1 MECTQASK
9 LQCKYKLCYEQASDL
24 QYYLLNATHEHQP
37 KCLLD
42 PGLTPGQVRAKGVN
56 HISAGLLVEAHSAR
70 AAGFNTADV
79 NKLLK
84 NKAKE
89 LGLDVTWNWHHL
101 DHKLSTVF
109 GNVRSDASGLTDWL
123 GERKYKQGLMTEY
136 TTDLEGCLERAF
148 FVEKGAKE
156 HWAQGNHVA
165 FYDTTHS
172 TNHSDMKLGCI
183 CGMDQDGKT
192 ILLATS
198 LIKHEDAKT
207 FQWVFSKF
215 IEAMGSE
222 PNIMFTDGDLGMGA
236 ALKMFPRI
244 SHLLCIFHL
253 GKNLITHTDRL
264 FPRAKEDAAA
274 KEEFKKAFKD
284 LMYDGFNDAEAAEE
298 TFDVKWDAMLA
309 IVAGTTP
316 CPSDLNDN
324 EDDIDDAY
332 VSCNDELGAEDD
344 ETAYAAF
351 ENRVK
356 GRAKKTAAW
365 LAWSWL
371 RHMKEIRFK
380 WARCFVI
387 QHLTFGAFST
397 QRSESWHSAIKAYLA
412 GRKKLLELCQ
422 QVSNKVHAMADNA
435 EETVARLAERH
446 RKDRFKQPALVS
458 PMQGQITPF
467 AVKKLLEEEEKSAPM
482 VARLDPEAGA
492 YTRPLLSST

>member
-1 MECTQASK
+1 LEAHDSAESKATLDRLGAVQGPFTSFAGCVASCNTWARDKSLQPLGTFSLRKTTRRRQAQTRGELRFLECTQAPK
-9 LQCKYKLCYEQASDL
+9 NACKYKHCYEQASDL
-24 QYYLLNATHEHQP
+24 QYYLQGATLQHQST
-37 KCLLD
+37 CLLS
-42 PGLTPGQVRAKGVN
+42 PELTAGQIRAKGVL
-56 HISAGLLVEAHSAR
+56 HIPEGLLLVAVSAR
-70 AAGFNTADV
+70 RAGFNTAQV
-79 NKLLK
+79 NKLITG
-84 NKAKE
+84 KASE
-89 LGLDVTWNWHHL
+89 LGLDITWNWHHL

-109 GNVRSDASGLTDWL
+109 GNVRMDARGLTDWL
-123 GERKYKQGLMTEY
+123 GERQHKQGLMTEY
-136 TTDLEGCLERAF
+136 TTDTEGCLERVF
-148 FVEKGAKE
+148 FVEEGAKE

-207 FQWVFSKF
+207 FHWVFSKF

-264 FPRAKEDAAA
+264 FPAKEDAAA
-274 KEEFKKAFKD
+274 KEDFKKAFKA
-284 LMYDGFNDAEAAEE
+284 LMYNGFNDAEAAEE
-298 TFDVKWDAMLA
+298 TFDVKWDEMLA

-316 CPSDLNDN
+316 CPSDLI
-324 EDDIDDAY
+324 EDDIGDEY
-332 VSCNDELGAEDD
+332 VSCEEELGAEDD

-356 GRAKKTAAW
+356 GRAKKSPAW

-371 RHMKEIRFK
+371 RHMKVG
-380 WARCFVI
+380 RCRLIV
-387 QHLTFGAFST
+387 S
-397 QRSESWHSAIKAYLA
+397 KP
-412 GRKKLLELCQ
+412 EL
-422 QVSNKVHAMADNA
+422 K
-435 EETVARLAERH
+435 ARLVS
-446 RKDRFKQPALVS
+446 ALETK
-458 PMQGQITPF
+458 M
-467 AVKKLLEEEEKSAPM
+467 
-482 VARLDPEAGA
+482 
-492 YTRPLLSST
+492 